1 MTMEDQH
8 DVDCG
13 CEEYNELSRRQ
24 FVAAGAGMSALAFFP
39 DWLPRIS
46 LAKTYAAN
54 RDVIVS
60 VFLRGGADGLSL
72 CAPFADPAYYTSRST
87 IAIPRPDSNAAT
99 KGINLDNFFMFP
111 QAMSGLVPAY
121 QAQDLL
127 VVHAT
132 G

>member
-1 MTMEDQH
+1 MENEH
-8 DVDCG
+8 DADCG
-13 CEEYNELSRRQ
+13 CQEYNELSRRQ
-24 FVAAGAGMSALAFFP
+24 FAAAGAGTAAPGFFP
-39 DWLPRIS
+39 DG
-46 LAKTYAAN
+46 LAKISMAKNYAAN

-60 VFLRGGADGLSL
+60 VFMRGGADGLSL

-121 QAQDLL
+121 QLQDLL
-127 VVHAT
+127 VVH
-132 G
+132 